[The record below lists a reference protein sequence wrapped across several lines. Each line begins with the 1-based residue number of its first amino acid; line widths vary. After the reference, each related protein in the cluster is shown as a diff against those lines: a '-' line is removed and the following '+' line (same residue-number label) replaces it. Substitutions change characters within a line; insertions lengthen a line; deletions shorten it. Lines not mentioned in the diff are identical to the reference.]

1 MGTEGGEETGETE
14 SGASPADEGRTRKA
28 GASVDNTSSVTTSV
42 DPGREA
48 SNVADMGD
56 AAPST
61 ETQTSVP
68 GNQGFGRTGQQPDS
82 VGDHTQAGTGAPV
95 RGADGG
101 GSNESDLQHP
111 SSPEA
116 DKDAESVGVAS

>member
-1 MGTEGGEETGETE
+1 
-14 SGASPADEGRTRKA
+14 
-28 GASVDNTSSVTTSV
+28 SVTTSV

-48 SNVADMGD
+48 SMAADMGD

-82 VGDHTQAGTGAPV
+82 VGDHPQAGTGAPV
-95 RGADGG
+95 RGADGAG
-101 GSNESDLQHP
+101 EDESELQHP

-116 DKDAESVGVAS
+116 DKGAESVGVAS